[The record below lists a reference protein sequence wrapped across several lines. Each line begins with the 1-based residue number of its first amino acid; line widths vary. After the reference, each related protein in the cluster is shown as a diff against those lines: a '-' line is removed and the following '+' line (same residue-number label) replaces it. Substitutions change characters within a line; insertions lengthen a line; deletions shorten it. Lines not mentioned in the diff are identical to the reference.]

1 MGWSGGGGA
10 PAADPNIGAAQKQLA
25 DLSTEQWNMFKSEI
39 YPKLLE
45 ESEKARTRAD
55 EIWAQDKE
63 ISDFNLA
70 QAKKSTQRYEETAIP
85 AMNKLK
91 ADADLYNTAGYQEQ
105 MAGQAIGDIEAAQE
119 MSRADQAMR
128 DRAYGIDP
136 TSGRSAG
143 AANANNVQYALA
155 KASAATQ
162 TREAAKALGLQKQA
176 NVYSMASG
184 LPLQSL
190 QQSGSSV
197 AANAAGMNA
206 GSTAAG
212 ITAGAGSAMNSA
224 ANTAMGGWGQVGQ
237 LGVGKY
243 NADIQRYK
251 ADSESASGLGN
262 MFGTIAG
269 AAIKNPTGIASI
281 FAGSDIRIKENVR
294 QIGSLHNGFPLY
306 AFEYKPEYRDTW
318 GHGPQIGV
326 MAQDIELHLPEA
338 VSIHADGYKLV
349 DYAKVVNHGI

>member
-70 QAKKSTQRYEETAIP
+70 QARKSTQRYEETAIP
-85 AMNKLK
+85 AMDKLK

-162 TREAAKALGLQKQA
+162 TREAAKAMGLQKQA
-176 NVYSMASG
+176 NVYSMAAG

-269 AAIKNPTGIASI
+269 AAIKNPAGIATLM
-281 FAGSDIRIKENVR
+281 SDIRTKQNIKPLGV
-294 QIGSLHNGFPLY
+294 LDNGFPVY
-306 AFEYKPEYRDTW
+306 AFEYKPEFKDEW
-318 GHGPQIGV
+318 GHGIHIGV
-326 MAQDIELHLPEA
+326 MAHEVEAKLPSAVIELP
-338 VSIHADGYKLV
+338 SGYKAV